1 MTAAPDGLRD
11 EVQAAALV
19 ALARDGA
26 AFLRAPVVAAFAG
39 RRASR
44 ASVYRWI
51 AGALAG
57 GGAKAGDAAADRI
70 GALLA
75 DARRRAD
82 TLPDVIGR
90 DSLALHL
97 TAIIGAGVTLV
108 HDARGPGGRFIKPRL
123 ALDALDL
130 IRRSLVNAA
139 AIAAFDAGAG
149 DAMLREPIIQ
159 ELSALLNT
167 ETKETGS

>member
-82 TLPDVIGR
+82 ALPDVIGR

-139 AIAAFDAGAG
+139 EIAAVDAGAG